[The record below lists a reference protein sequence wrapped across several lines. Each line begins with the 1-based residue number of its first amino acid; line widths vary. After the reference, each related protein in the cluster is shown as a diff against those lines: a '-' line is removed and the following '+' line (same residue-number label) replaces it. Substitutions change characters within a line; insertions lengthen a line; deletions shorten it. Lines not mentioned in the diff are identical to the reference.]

1 MSTPPDPAVL
11 YPDVA
16 ARGSLAAALRAEA
29 EACLGAVPV
38 TSPDSEPLLHATV
51 VSTLPHREP
60 LRISAWTHE
69 RRWSIRGEEPFQGMA
84 LIDGRTDA
92 LAEIAGAA
100 RAWHDG
106 APLDDIRRAAPFVHL
121 TGRFEVPDHD
131 PARLTESEWRS
142 MRREADELERDA
154 WQEAYR
160 TLVEAAYAEPALRAL
175 YPFTS
180 HWVLRFSTTTRPDL
194 TIAGPC
200 LTANGDGTYGVGRGF
215 ISQDLGR
222 FATAHEAVA
231 LAVRQLPS
239 ALGPVAL
246 GG

>member
-1 MSTPPDPAVL
+1 MPTPPDPAVL

-16 ARGSLAAALRAEA
+16 ACGSLAAALRAA
-29 EACLGAVPV
+29 SCLGAVPV

-51 VSTLPHREP
+51 ASTLPHREP

-84 LIDGRTDA
+84 LIDGRTEA
-92 LAEIAGAA
+92 LAEIAAAA

-142 MRREADELERDA
+142 MRQEADELERGA
-154 WQEAYR
+154 WQEGYR

-180 HWVLRFSTTTRPDL
+180 HWVLRFSTTTRPSL

-239 ALGPVAL
+239 ALGPVVL